1 MASIAALLIALVV
14 IIIFMLNSPDFRE
27 ARQSRNTAMKTLLS
41 RGSDE
46 SGADSLNLHRITMGL
61 RIPYEAG
68 GSLDNLYHFLSK
80 DPGRRDFA
88 RAGDRRRSAEY
99 LGGATGL
106 RAERYTAELK
116 AAEFYRDEPEWV
128 SDYIGKVQALFENV
142 RNDLLIITGIPE
154 SLTDLPRPDSD
165 ERSITEKT
173 EEAVGQFA
181 AKWIPRGETWSSY
194 SVDRE
199 QVRGFL
205 LGNRRFV
212 KRMTALDDSWKELAA
227 TMYNLSVNPRWL
239 MAVSYYPE
247 LEEEL
252 DELTIIVLAADVF
265 RRNED
270 LMKQVSGSS
279 GAGIMWL
286 PEFSYYKNIPELTG
300 QLRMT
305 NPEDVTIFFTKVNLG
320 YTFRDGRT
328 QTWLNRRKD
337 WLTDYFNLYFSE
349 KELGDFTAGD
359 YPVWRTALLKGSG
372 LHEINRKIVL
382 TLPFGKKK
390 VFGVRDLAFVKV
402 NLLTNP

>member
-27 ARQSRNTAMKTLLS
+27 ARQSRNTALNTLLS
-41 RGSDE
+41 RGFDE
-46 SGADSLNLHRITMGL
+46 PDENSLNLHCITMGL
-61 RIPYEAG
+61 RNSYEAG
-68 GSLDNLYHFLSK
+68 GSLDDLYHFLSK

-99 LGGATGL
+99 LGGVTGL
-106 RAERYTAELK
+106 QAERYTAELK
-116 AAEFYRDEPEWV
+116 DAGLYKDEPEWV
-128 SDYIGKVQALFENV
+128 SGYIGKVQALFGNV
-142 RNDLLIITGIPE
+142 RNDLLIITGIPVN
-154 SLTDLPRPDSD
+154 LTDLPRPDSD
-165 ERSITEKT
+165 EKSITEKT
-173 EEAVGQFA
+173 EVAVGRFA
-181 AKWIPRGETWSSY
+181 GKWIPRGETWSSY

-199 QVRGFL
+199 QIRGFL
-205 LGNRRFV
+205 LNNRRFV

-227 TMYNLSVNPRWL
+227 ALYNLSVNPRWM

-247 LEEEL
+247 LEAEL
-252 DELTIIVLAADVF
+252 DELTVIVLAADIF

-270 LMKQVSGSS
+270 LMRLVTGST

-320 YTFRDGRT
+320 YSFRDGRT

-337 WLTDYFNLYFSE
+337 WLTDYFNLFFSE

-359 YPVWRTALLKGSG
+359 YPVWRTALLKGRG

-390 VFGVRDLAFVKV
+390 VYGVRDLAFVKV